1 MKPLGVF
8 LLGFLLRVAII
19 LVYPISWGG
28 DTVIRLYDR
37 YTLVKAHQLPMLQV
51 FIATLSHVS
60 MNPLFVQFLMAV
72 IGAIAGLGFY
82 WLAADFCGEAWALP
96 AALLFVSHPYIL
108 AVSTVPFQE
117 ILALAGLIFAFH
129 FFYTDRFVAA
139 SLCLAV
145 ACLTRFE
152 AWTACPALA
161 FAYFFRKE
169 RQLVGAIKAVVLFG
183 WAPAV
188 WVLSHH
194 GLTSAGHYAVETF
207 GSIWRLQRLV
217 YVAWIT
223 TKFTQLPVLLLAIAG
238 AWRMFRDNSS
248 LDWRIRV
255 QLGFLAAFLIAILFS
270 AHGVMPDPERYVT
283 SREAHFAMFF
293 ILLLASMELPSL
305 GWWSRPVVALSVVL
319 GVVGAFWYV
328 RSQVHLPEVQAA
340 WQVARF
346 LDQSVRPGQRVL
358 LLTGPVEAASARL
371 YLDKARRTGGE
382 EGLRQARLELQE
394 AAHTPPDYQRTVVY
408 SRLPRV
414 DLLAAPSGCA
424 EWIAV
429 WSDYPDAARELA
441 GEVPVKII
449 QTGPK
454 SVAILR
460 HPCKP

>member
-1 MKPLGVF
+1 VKPLGV
-8 LLGFLLRVAII
+8 LLIGFLLRVAII

-37 YTLVKAHQLPMLQV
+37 YTLAKAHQLPLLQV
-51 FIATLSHVS
+51 LIAALSHVS
-60 MNPLFVQFLMAV
+60 MNPLFVQLMMAV

-82 WLAADFCGEAWALP
+82 RLAAEFCGEAWALP

-129 FFYTDRFVAA
+129 FFYTDRFAAA
-139 SLCLAV
+139 SLCLAI

-152 AWTACPALA
+152 AWAACPALA
-161 FAYFFRKE
+161 VAYFFRKE
-169 RQLVGAIKAVVLFG
+169 RGLTGGIKAVLLFG
-183 WAPAV
+183 WMPAA
-188 WVLSHH
+188 WILSHH
-194 GLTSAGHYAVETF
+194 GLTTAGHYAVETF
-207 GSIWRLQRLV
+207 GSIWRLQRLI

-223 TKFTQLPVLLLAIAG
+223 TKFTQLPVLLLAAAG
-238 AWRMFRDNSS
+238 AWRMLRNRSS
-248 LDWRIRV
+248 LDWRIWV
-255 QLGFLAAFLIAILFS
+255 QVGFLAAFLIGVLFS

-293 ILLLASMELPSL
+293 ILLLASVELPSW
-305 GWWSRPVVALSVVL
+305 GRWSHPVVALTVVL
-319 GVVGAFWYV
+319 GVGGAFWYV
-328 RSQVHLPEVQAA
+328 RNQVQLPEVQAA

-346 LDQSVRPGQRVL
+346 LDQSVQPGQRVL
-358 LLTGPVEAASARL
+358 FLTAPIEEEAARL
-371 YLDKARRTGGE
+371 YLDKVRKTGGE

-394 AAHTPPDYQRTVVY
+394 AARTPPDYQRTVVY
-408 SRLPRV
+408 SRLPREHM
-414 DLLAAPSGCA
+414 LATPSGCA

-441 GEVPVKII
+441 GEGPVKII

-460 HPCKP
+460 HPCMP